1 MNNICR
7 NKILSAILFVVLFL
21 SFDALAY
28 DVYWKGGSTT
38 NGVGFYY
45 ESSWDTGYLPTAED
59 DVVID
64 EDFIKSPDGAGNLV
78 DGTWNLDTT
87 WKSLTLNYTSAS
99 KKLNANTQGSPI
111 TITISNDLKKLGG
124 GTAKFAMGASNTVFN
139 LNVGGNVIVGVDK
152 DTSGGYLYLGT
163 DASNETTSWD
173 GPLDLLTIG
182 GDVILY
188 NNSRLYF
195 DVYNRNG
202 TSTYSDPDVYIG
214 KGLVLAGSGA
224 PNYINPQ
231 LVLFNIDPTRAPAQD
246 TTSIIS
252 VESITGNAV
261 LLGNSFMS
269 EGTQRTDAVLY
280 LRGETEGAYY
290 TFDGWTFDIAYNETN
305 PGFGTTSKLKI
316 VKDGPSTQIF
326 SATQLKFSGGV
337 EVLGGTLAFN
347 GNADGR
353 DTSHGD
359 LTMRGGKFSYMV
371 RNENHLGK
379 SYLTFE
385 NLVYSDGTISLQV
398 ASDSVDKVLLT
409 GTLVAADASNKGVVK
424 IELVGGDLSYFE
436 SDYRLLI
443 GMGTASSDYDDGDFM
458 ITNLDGSKYSANFD
472 LRDDGLYLKLD
483 VIPEPAAV
491 CSIFGVVALALAAYG
506 RRRK

>member
-7 NKILSAILFVVLFL
+7 NKILFAILFVVLFL
-21 SFDALAY
+21 SFDALAS
-28 DVYWKGGSTT
+28 DVYWKGGYTT
-38 NGVGFYY
+38 NGAGFYY
-45 ESSWDTGYLPTAED
+45 ESSWDAGYPTPED

-64 EDFIKSPDGAGNLV
+64 ETYITTEGNGNLV
-78 DGTWNLDTT
+78 DGFWNSDTT
-87 WKSLTLNYTSAS
+87 WNSLTLNYT
-99 KKLNANTQGSPI
+99 NANKKINSDANGPVQI
-111 TITISNDLKKLGG
+111 TITTDLKKLGG
-124 GTAKFAMGASNTVFN
+124 GCAKFSMGSAGTVFN
-139 LNVGGNVIVGVDK
+139 LSVGGNVIVGVDK
-152 DTSGGYLYLGT
+152 DTSGGHLYLGT
-163 DASNETTSWD
+163 DASNETTNWD

-188 NNSRLYF
+188 NSSRLYF

-202 TSTYSDPDVYIG
+202 TSTYRDPDVHIG
-214 KGLVLAGSGA
+214 KGLVLTGSGA
-224 PNYINPQ
+224 PNYVNPK

-252 VESITGNAV
+252 VESITGDAV

-280 LRGETEGAYY
+280 LRGETEGATY
-290 TFDGWTFDIAYNETN
+290 TFYGWTFDIDYNETN

-326 SATQLKFSGGV
+326 SGTKLMFSGGV
-337 EVLGGTLAFN
+337 EILGGTLTFN
-347 GNADGR
+347 GAAEGR

-379 SYLTFE
+379 SYMTFE

-398 ASDSVDKVLLT
+398 APDSVDKVLLT

-424 IELVGGDLSYFE
+424 IELVGEDLSYFE

-458 ITNLDGSKYSANFD
+458 ITNLDESKYSANFD

-491 CSIFGVVALALAAYG
+491 CSIFGVVALALAAHG
-506 RRRK
+506 RRKK

>member
-7 NKILSAILFVVLFL
+7 NKILFAILFVVLFL
-21 SFDALAY
+21 SFDALAS
-28 DVYWKGGSTT
+28 DVYWKGGYTT
-38 NGVGFYY
+38 NGAGFYY
-45 ESSWDTGYLPTAED
+45 ESSWDAGYPTAED

-64 EDFIKSPDGAGNLV
+64 EAYIKTKGNGNLV
-78 DGTWNLDTT
+78 DGFWNSDTT
-87 WKSLTLNYTSAS
+87 WNSLTLNYT
-99 KKLNANTQGSPI
+99 NANKKINSDANGPVQI
-111 TITISNDLKKLGG
+111 TITTDLKKLGG
-124 GTAKFAMGASNTVFN
+124 GCAKFSMGSAGTVFN
-139 LNVGGNVIVGVDK
+139 LSVGGNVIVGVDK

-163 DASNETTSWD
+163 DASNETTNWD

-188 NNSRLYF
+188 NSSRLYF

-202 TSTYSDPDVYIG
+202 TSTYYDPDVYIG
-214 KGLVLAGSGA
+214 KGLVLTGSGA
-224 PNYINPQ
+224 PNYVNPK

-252 VESITGNAV
+252 VESITGDAV
-261 LLGNSFMS
+261 LLGNSFTS

-280 LRGETEGAYY
+280 LRGETKGAHY
-290 TFDGWTFDIAYNETN
+290 TFDGWTSDIAYDGTN
-305 PGFGTTSKLKI
+305 PSFGTTSKLKI

-326 SATQLKFSGGV
+326 SGTQLKFSGGV

-371 RNENHLGK
+371 RDENHLGK

-398 ASDSVDKVLLT
+398 ASDSVDEVLLT

-424 IELVGGDLSYFE
+424 IELVGDDLSYFE
-436 SDYRLLI
+436 TDYRLLI
-443 GMGTASSDYDDGDFM
+443 GFGTATSDYDESDFM
-458 ITNLDGSKYSANFD
+458 ITNLDGSKYASNFD